1 MKKLEFDI
9 DMKQWDQSNYNFV
22 VKVTPD
28 QKKKAH
34 EAVIREYQKDA
45 VQPGFRKGH
54 VPLHMVEKLANQATV
69 FMATLEDLVNDAIQQ
84 IVTTYSD
91 KRWIGQI
98 YNLDTSD
105 FKDEQTEGT
114 VSFSLDVFPEVTAKN
129 DTWKKQKVEAYE
141 TKVTQED
148 IDATVDQLRSS
159 YATFDDVDTVDES
172 SLMRLKISFLD
183 KKGVALGNG
192 KNQYLGQEELS
203 VHPTIQKLFLKKK
216 KGDVVNVDYAKWSV
230 ITLLQYSGEG
240 DAETISCEI
249 VDIKQ
254 KVLPD
259 LNQEFIDKTFSK
271 DDNITSIEVLREQIE
286 ETLLKNKQENGLY
299 EWIDAYL
306 SSIQSSFDVAVP
318 KTLIEEE
325 VKNRMHHLSHQ
336 LGGEKWLQAYLE
348 RMGKEESD
356 KYVET
361 IRQAAVASIHKYF
374 IMKYVA
380 DDLKLDIDRDKAQA
394 NGEVE
399 QKLYDK
405 LVK

>member
-1 MKKLEFDI
+1 M
-9 DMKQWDQSNYNFV
+9 

-98 YNLDTSD
+98 YNLDTSE

-183 KKGVALGNG
+183 KKGV
-192 KNQYLGQEELS
+192 
-203 VHPTIQKLFLKKK
+203 
-216 KGDVVNVDYAKWSV
+216 
-230 ITLLQYSGEG
+230 
-240 DAETISCEI
+240 
-249 VDIKQ
+249 
-254 KVLPD
+254 LP
-259 LNQEFIDKTFSK
+259 
-271 DDNITSIEVLREQIE
+271 
-286 ETLLKNKQENGLY
+286 
-299 EWIDAYL
+299 
-306 SSIQSSFDVAVP
+306 
-318 KTLIEEE
+318 
-325 VKNRMHHLSHQ
+325 
-336 LGGEKWLQAYLE
+336 
-348 RMGKEESD
+348 
-356 KYVET
+356 
-361 IRQAAVASIHKYF
+361 
-374 IMKYVA
+374 
-380 DDLKLDIDRDKAQA
+380 
-394 NGEVE
+394 
-399 QKLYDK
+399 
-405 LVK
+405 